1 MSELRLQN
9 VTKAYGETVAVKD
22 VSLTVGQ
29 GELVALLGPS
39 GCGKT
44 TTLRMVAGFVRASE
58 GTIRIGDHDV
68 THVPP
73 HKRNTGM
80 VFQGYALFPHMKVAE
95 NVAFG
100 LQMRKVSKSE
110 AERRVA
116 EALRLVRL
124 EGYGERYPRQLSGG
138 QQQRVALARAL
149 VVEPEVFLLD
159 EPLSNLDAKLRHEV
173 RLEIRQL
180 QRALGLTTVFVT
192 HDQEEALTVADRLVV
207 MSEGVVEQIG
217 TPEELYDKPQTP
229 FVADFIGKSNIF
241 EGVVTG
247 ERVFT
252 TGAGAAMD
260 LAAPHPEGPITVA
273 VRPEKVRLQPGG
285 EAEGLPGAVVVTTF
299 LGATLETVVRL
310 DTGDTV
316 TVHTQNTG
324 EAVRRMQQGERVM
337 VTWDPDA
344 TLVLGP
350 PR

>member
-9 VTKAYGETVAVKD
+9 VTKAYGETVAVRD
-22 VSLTVGQ
+22 VSLTVRQ

-44 TTLRMVAGFVRASE
+44 TTLRMVAGFVRATE
-58 GTIRIGDHDV
+58 GTVRIGDRDV

-100 LQMRKVSKSE
+100 LQMRKVSKAE

-124 EGYGERYPRQLSGG
+124 DGYGERYPRQLSGG

-217 TPEELYDKPQTP
+217 TPEELYDAPQTP

-241 EGVVTG
+241 EGTVTG
-247 ERVFT
+247 ERTFT
-252 TGAGAAMD
+252 TTAGAPMD
-260 LAAPHPEGPITVA
+260 LAAPHPAGPISVA
-273 VRPEKVRLQPGG
+273 VRPEKVRLQPGNEG
-285 EAEGLPGAVVVTTF
+285 DGLPGAVDVTTF

-324 EAVRRMQQGERVM
+324 EAARRM
-337 VTWDPDA
+337 
-344 TLVLGP
+344 
-350 PR
+350 